1 MGKRALKRRMESLT
15 KRLEEHELKIR
26 QEMQK
31 QHPDFGLI
39 RYWEREIAAFQISID
54 TARKD

>member
-1 MGKRALKRRMESLT
+1 MESLT

-39 RYWEREIAAFQISID
+39 RHWEREIAAFQISID
-54 TARKD
+54 RARKRLGS